1 MAETVRILVADDHP
15 IVREGLV
22 AILETQDDFDVVGQA
37 GNGREALD
45 LINALDPDV
54 LLLDLEMP
62 EVDGLGVLEALR
74 DNDARQ
80 RVIVFTVFDTDDRI
94 LSAVRAGAKG
104 YLLKGA
110 PREEIFN
117 AVRVVHQGGSLL
129 QPIVASRLLEHV
141 NRSGDD
147 PDALTPREL
156 EVLPLLAQGLLNKE
170 IADALDITERTVKFH
185 VSSILA
191 KLRSRQ
197 PNRSRRHRR
206 AKGSR
211 TTERVTRKKPPIT
224 CCDRGFLSFD
234 IRSSALDVRRSSYL
248 HRRPKQPRK
257 DQKVSEPD
265 GVVAVKI
272 QPGIVALPLPP
283 SQTRSRMSENRR
295 IRQCHPH

>member
-147 PDALTPREL
+147 PDAP
-156 EVLPLLAQGLLNKE
+156 
-170 IADALDITERTVKFH
+170 
-185 VSSILA
+185 
-191 KLRSRQ
+191 
-197 PNRSRRHRR
+197 
-206 AKGSR
+206 
-211 TTERVTRKKPPIT
+211 
-224 CCDRGFLSFD
+224 
-234 IRSSALDVRRSSYL
+234 
-248 HRRPKQPRK
+248 
-257 DQKVSEPD
+257 
-265 GVVAVKI
+265 
-272 QPGIVALPLPP
+272 
-283 SQTRSRMSENRR
+283 
-295 IRQCHPH
+295 

>member
-45 LINALDPDV
+45 LITALDPDV

-104 YLLKGA
+104 YPLKGA

-191 KLRSRQ
+191 KL
-197 PNRSRRHRR
+197 
-206 AKGSR
+206 A
-211 TTERVTRKKPPIT
+211 
-224 CCDRGFLSFD
+224 
-234 IRSSALDVRRSSYL
+234 
-248 HRRPKQPRK
+248 
-257 DQKVSEPD
+257 
-265 GVVAVKI
+265 
-272 QPGIVALPLPP
+272 
-283 SQTRSRMSENRR
+283 
-295 IRQCHPH
+295 